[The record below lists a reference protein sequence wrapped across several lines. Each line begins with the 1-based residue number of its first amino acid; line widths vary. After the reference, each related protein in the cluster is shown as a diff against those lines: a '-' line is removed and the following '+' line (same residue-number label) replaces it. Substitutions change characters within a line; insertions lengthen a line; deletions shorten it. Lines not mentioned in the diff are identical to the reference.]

1 MRLLSDIGELRGLPG
16 QLDIA
21 LGVFDGVHLGHAQ
34 VIGAA
39 VAGSGTPVLVTFE
52 PHPVRILVPDRAPKL
67 ITPLAHKARLVAG
80 LGIDAVLAVPFDS
93 DRAAQSARDFVA
105 ELASAA
111 SLGSVSVGE
120 GFRFGRGREGDLASL
135 TELGAE
141 FGFDVTGTP
150 PVCDRDGEVI
160 SSTRVRAALEAGD
173 LALAESLL
181 GRPCSVLG
189 DIVHGALLG
198 GKLGFPTANVVGD
211 AEQLPPN
218 GVYAVR
224 VDLGEAGGDSLPGV
238 ANLGFRPTV
247 DGVMPGR
254 PLLEVHLLDFDRD
267 IYGREIEVAFVA
279 RIRDEKRF
287 DGLEALK
294 AQIACDVVAARSVL
308 A

>member
-1 MRLLSDIGELRGLPG
+1 MQLLSDIGELRGLPG

-34 VIGAA
+34 VIGGA
-39 VAGSGTPVLVTFE
+39 VAGAGTPVLVTFE

-67 ITPLAHKARLVAG
+67 ITPLAHKARLAAG
-80 LGIDAVLAVPFDS
+80 LRIEAVLAVRFDN
-93 DRAAQSARDFVA
+93 DRAAQGAREFIA

-111 SLGSVSVGE
+111 SLGSVSVGQ
-120 GFRFGRGREGDLASL
+120 GFRFGRGREGDLALL
-135 TELGAE
+135 TQFGIE
-141 FGFDVTGTP
+141 FGFDVKGTP
-150 PVCDRDGEVI
+150 PVCDQGGEVI

-173 LALAESLL
+173 LGLAERLL

-189 DIVHGALLG
+189 EVVHGALLG
-198 GKLGFPTANVVGD
+198 GKLGYPTTNVVGD

-224 VDLGEAGGDSLPGV
+224 VDMGGAGGDALPGV

-247 DGVMPGR
+247 DGAIPER

-267 IYGREIEVAFVA
+267 IYGREIEVAFVEW
-279 RIRDEKRF
+279 IRDEKKF

-294 AQIACDVVAARSVL
+294 AQIASDVVAARRSL